1 MVPSPHPLRRLFLG
15 AVSGFLLSSILVSAC
30 TVESSTS
37 PASPES
43 TISPSSAPTPDQT
56 TADPERAHATVER
69 VVDGDTLVIDFEGQ
83 RERVRLIGID
93 TPESVAENRPD
104 QCYGVEASN
113 RLTELLP
120 AGTKIWITRD
130 VEARDQY
137 GRLLAYV
144 YRTTDDL
151 FVNLAMVEEG
161 YAGVF
166 TFPPNVTFA
175 DLFVEAAAR
184 AREADLG
191 LWGACGGPDVDL

>member
-1 MVPSPHPLRRLFLG
+1 MVPGPLSALRLLT
-15 AVSGFLLSSILVSAC
+15 ALTILLVLSSC
-30 TVESSTS
+30 TLDGTSSRATEVGSDPAPTSNPTS
-37 PASPES
+37 PA
-43 TISPSSAPTPDQT
+43 T
-56 TADPERAHATVER
+56 TRPRATAVVDR
-69 VVDGDTLVIDFEGQ
+69 VVDGDTLVLVLGGEP
-83 RERVRLIGID
+83 ERVRLIGID
-93 TPESVAENRPD
+93 TPESVAETRPN
-104 QCYGVEASN
+104 QCFGVEASL
-113 RLTELLP
+113 RMSELLP
-120 AGTKIWITRD
+120 EGTEVWITRD

-144 YRTTDDL
+144 HRTSDDL

-166 TFPPNVTFA
+166 TFPPNVTYA

>member
-1 MVPSPHPLRRLFLG
+1 MPSGPHPTRPILLVGVVL
-15 AVSGFLLSSILVSAC
+15 VLLSSC

-37 PASPES
+37 G
-43 TISPSSAPTPDQT
+43 SSAAST
-56 TADPERAHATVER
+56 TATEWTAGPDSGTDGAETDRAEATVER
-69 VVDGDTLVIDFEGQ
+69 VVDGDTLVIDFEGE

-113 RLTELLP
+113 RMSELLP
-120 AGTKIWITRD
+120 AGTEIFLTRD

-137 GRLLAYV
+137 GRLLAYI
-144 YRTTDDL
+144 YRADDDL

-166 TFPPNVTFA
+166 TFPPNVTYA
-175 DLFVEAAAR
+175 ELFVEAAAR

-191 LWGACGGPDVDL
+191 LWAACGGPDVDL